1 MGFDG
6 RFAYAVGRIR
16 ALENR
21 MIDQARF
28 SRMIDAETHEEL
40 MRVLGETEFGGDRD
54 VRPGASAY
62 EDLINA
68 ELLRVHELVASMSPD
83 PALTGVFRARHDFH
97 NMKALLK
104 AALAARDRGIRAQ
117 GEGAR
122 ALSALGW
129 LDVDTMRQAVD
140 EILAD
145 GADGGGPGAAVE
157 MGAGVAYGTDGQG
170 HVAEGKRAPLRSKSR
185 WLPDAEEARLAGA
198 VMRAGRLAVAAYGRK
213 GRDPQQID
221 FVLDRESFRYF
232 FDVARRRK
240 ADALL
245 ERLRITVDLTNAL
258 TCLRLRA
265 MGKGADFAV
274 DALLEGG
281 NVAVSA
287 LLAAYDGPDDE
298 FWAVYRGTPYA
309 SPIDEGIQAW
319 RSTGSPWTLETNITR
334 RLAEVTARWRRA
346 DIGYEPVLGY
356 LLAREAE
363 ADRLRRIFLGKMA
376 KLSPQVIRGR
386 LGAAHA

>member
-1 MGFDG
+1 
-6 RFAYAVGRIR
+6 
-16 ALENR
+16 

-97 NMKALLK
+97 KMKALLK

-145 GADGGGPGAAVE
+145 GADGGGPGGGGNGRGRRMEQMARATSPKASALPEIEVE
-157 MGAGVAYGTDGQG
+157 
-170 HVAEGKRAPLRSKSR
+170 
-185 WLPDAEEARLAGA
+185 
-198 VMRAGRLAVAAYGRK
+198 VAA
-213 GRDPQQID
+213 
-221 FVLDRESFRYF
+221 
-232 FDVARRRK
+232 
-240 ADALL
+240 
-245 ERLRITVDLTNAL
+245 
-258 TCLRLRA
+258 
-265 MGKGADFAV
+265 
-274 DALLEGG
+274 
-281 NVAVSA
+281 
-287 LLAAYDGPDDE
+287 
-298 FWAVYRGTPYA
+298 
-309 SPIDEGIQAW
+309 
-319 RSTGSPWTLETNITR
+319 
-334 RLAEVTARWRRA
+334 
-346 DIGYEPVLGY
+346 
-356 LLAREAE
+356 
-363 ADRLRRIFLGKMA
+363 
-376 KLSPQVIRGR
+376 
-386 LGAAHA
+386 